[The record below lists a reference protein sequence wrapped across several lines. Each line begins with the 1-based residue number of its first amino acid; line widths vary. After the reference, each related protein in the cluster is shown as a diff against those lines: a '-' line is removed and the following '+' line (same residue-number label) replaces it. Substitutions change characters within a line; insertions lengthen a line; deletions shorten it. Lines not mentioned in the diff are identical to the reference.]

1 MIRRVRVEP
10 FELLGVIRGAV
21 FRNPKFCDL
30 EVLIAQHIEQ
40 RYLADDRT
48 EQIRP
53 LRDHRAHEQAAVGTA
68 LDGEV
73 TLVGVFL
80 RDEIL
85 AGSDEVVKYVL
96 LLLQHAGAMPIFTEL
111 GPAAQV
117 GNRENAAV
125 LHPEISAAVETW
137 RLRDVKTAVAGQ
149 QGWVLAVL
157 LYSLFADDKHRDLR
171 AIFRA
176 VPDLLHV
183 ISGRI
188 DGGRVNLGPERAV
201 YAGPIDFG
209 QVNAI
214 NRRWHGEGLESEED
228 LVAVIPAGGAENSSD
243 GGQRNVGE
251 LLAVEP
257 EHFKF
262 RSRIVLV
269 LRQELAAGH
278 ARLRDAGGR
287 LGDNFLPILAL
298 DMGRVGDKN
307 AIVGCVFVGGDVE
320 FAGKEVGAVKKIFA
334 GSDLD
339 RRIFRL
345 QIFQIHFRLG
355 PAFANINQQP
365 AVIFGESDVR
375 SVLRI
380 AAFTEYEWILG
391 GIGSELVVENL
402 DVVNLFSIRHL
413 AFLGIA
419 SVVEGGAVL
428 HPGHAG
434 EACALDG
441 IGQQFTGRA
450 FDDMERALFR
460 SAGRRPISNVLSV
473 FRRIPPVEG
482 NGPVGRELVDVEE
495 HAVVIVQS
503 LAHIKDG
510 LVLVAFA
517 AGMEIVLTPQL
528 RNSDGPNLKQLRE
541 ARIDLVAP
549 GQRVE
554 NGARVAEFLIDVA
567 LGVGII
573 RILEIAVGID
583 DLVTLNRVLD
593 RGNFGFRR
601 TDRKSTRLNSSHL
614 GI

>member
-68 LDGEV
+68 LDREV
-73 TLVGVFL
+73 IFVGVFL

-96 LLLQHAGAMPIFTEL
+96 LLLQHAGAMPVFAEL

-157 LYSLFADDKHRDLR
+157 LDSLFADDKHRDLR

-183 ISGRI
+183 IGGRI

-214 NRRWHGEGLESEED
+214 NRRWHGEGLESEKD
-228 LVAVIPAGGAENSSD
+228 FVAVIPAGGAENSSD

-251 LLAVEP
+251 LLAVEA

-278 ARLRDAGGR
+278 ARVLQDGVQ

-298 DMGRVGDKN
+298 GMGRVGDKN
-307 AIVGCVFVGGDVE
+307 AIVGCLFIGGDVE
-320 FAGKEVGAVKKIFA
+320 FAGKEVGAVKKIFT
-334 GSDLD
+334 SRNLE
-339 RRIFRL
+339 RRVLRSEVLQKHFGFR
-345 QIFQIHFRLG
+345 
-355 PAFANINQQP
+355 PALSLVDQQP
-365 AVIFGESDVR
+365 APVFRKGDIGPP
-375 SVLRI
+375 LRV
-380 AAFTEYEWILG
+380 AAFA
-391 GIGSELVVENL
+391 EN
-402 DVVNLFSIRHL
+402 
-413 AFLGIA
+413 
-419 SVVEGGAVL
+419 
-428 HPGHAG
+428 
-434 EACALDG
+434 
-441 IGQQFTGRA
+441 
-450 FDDMERALFR
+450 
-460 SAGRRPISNVLSV
+460 
-473 FRRIPPVEG
+473 
-482 NGPVGRELVDVEE
+482 
-495 HAVVIVQS
+495 
-503 LAHIKDG
+503 
-510 LVLVAFA
+510 
-517 AGMEIVLTPQL
+517 
-528 RNSDGPNLKQLRE
+528 
-541 ARIDLVAP
+541 
-549 GQRVE
+549 QRV
-554 NGARVAEFLIDVA
+554 FC
-567 LGVGII
+567 
-573 RILEIAVGID
+573 
-583 DLVTLNRVLD
+583 
-593 RGNFGFRR
+593 
-601 TDRKSTRLNSSHL
+601 
-614 GI
+614 